1 MKTRLITV
9 GFFSVLVCGQVSAQL
24 KVHSNGNVG
33 IQSSVVPECAL
44 LIGGDDATIDT
55 GNWKTVIRSENEGLF
70 IVRKG
75 STTISGTAELF
86 PIWGQNTIDG
96 DKFYFGMKG
105 SSWSETP
112 QNQGRAWGVLGEAG
126 NSTSGW
132 NFAVHGN
139 LRGNQNG
146 AAILGTFNSAGL
158 NIPGRYTGYFTGDV
172 RVTGNLYGTL
182 LTPSASSSSL
192 MKHTV
197 VMPLSVEADG
207 SENLSVSEKLSQLTA
222 IQYNLAE
229 PQTAQTYAAGDTI
242 AAASYFVTDV
252 QALAKTHYGLDAEAL
267 QEVFPDLVYESQ
279 EGEPYINYT
288 EMIPLLVQAISELK
302 AEVIALQAEK
312 VHLLQAKEME
322 GSRNG
327 LFLTTPEL
335 EQNDPSP
342 FTQTTVIN
350 YTLPESVGT
359 AYLYIYDLNGTQLD
373 CKSLVGRGRSSI
385 NLEAGSLA
393 AGIYLYA
400 LVADGKVIDTKRMM
414 ITH

>member
-1 MKTRLITV
+1 
-9 GFFSVLVCGQVSAQL
+9 
-24 KVHSNGNVG
+24 
-33 IQSSVVPECAL
+33 
-44 LIGGDDATIDT
+44 
-55 GNWKTVIRSENEGLF
+55 
-70 IVRKG
+70 
-75 STTISGTAELF
+75 
-86 PIWGQNTIDG
+86 
-96 DKFYFGMKG
+96 
-105 SSWSETP
+105 
-112 QNQGRAWGVLGEAG
+112 
-126 NSTSGW
+126 
-132 NFAVHGN
+132 
-139 LRGNQNG
+139 
-146 AAILGTFNSAGL
+146 
-158 NIPGRYTGYFTGDV
+158 
-172 RVTGNLYGTL
+172 
-182 LTPSASSSSL
+182 
-192 MKHTV
+192 MKHTA

-207 SENLSVSEKLSQLTA
+207 SENLSVSERLSQLTA

-335 EQNDPSP
+335 EQNDPNP